1 MWVQWSGVRYTFDHA
16 VYFLALFVQEKLLGL
31 MSLPTKE
38 KYEELKEKRK
48 EEQEKKLQQERQ
60 VRMRRAVGF
69 DLIFGPVSIVNVI

>member
-1 MWVQWSGVRYTFDHA
+1 M
-16 VYFLALFVQEKLLGL
+16 GL

-60 VRMRRAVGF
+60 VRSCMTADFVLFKVKASYF
-69 DLIFGPVSIVNVI
+69 DLIRHEFLHALHISTNTLILY